1 MGCPTPESSLMAYK
15 DLDTF
20 FDPDL
25 KLPIRGKTYTV
36 PAPGAPEA
44 ARLRKQVIAEGVP
57 PVEQVFEA
65 LKILGAEI
73 DPETEA
79 WSGGVYDEMVADN
92 LPWPMIFHAGRTA
105 IIHFGFTADMGEAH
119 WALAQLGKLVD
130 LEQATE
136 FLAKIKPKT

>member
-1 MGCPTPESSLMAYK
+1 MAYK

-65 LKILGAEI
+65 LKISA
-73 DPETEA
+73 PRST
-79 WSGGVYDEMVADN
+79 
-92 LPWPMIFHAGRTA
+92 R
-105 IIHFGFTADMGEAH
+105 
-119 WALAQLGKLVD
+119 
-130 LEQATE
+130 
-136 FLAKIKPKT
+136 KPKHGRVASTTRWSPTTFPGP

>member
-1 MGCPTPESSLMAYK
+1 MAYK

-25 KLPIRGKTYTV
+25 KLPIRGKLYTV
-36 PAPGAPEA
+36 AAPGATEA
-44 ARLRKQVIAEGVP
+44 ARLRKQVVAEGVP
-57 PVEQVFEA
+57 PVEQVYEA
-65 LKILGAEI
+65 LKVLGAVETV
-73 DPETEA
+73 DPETGQPTGDWA
-79 WSGGVYDEMVADN
+79 SGVYDEMVADD

-105 IIHFGFTADMGEAH
+105 ILHYGFSPDIAETH

-136 FLAKIKPKT
+136 FLAKIKPK

>member
-1 MGCPTPESSLMAYK
+1 MAYK

-44 ARLRKQVIAEGVP
+44 ARLRKQVAAEGVP
-57 PVEQVFEA
+57 PVEQVHEA
-65 LKILGAEI
+65 LKILGAEP
-73 DPETEA
+73 DESGD
-79 WSGGVYDEMVADN
+79 WVGGVYSEMVADD

-105 IIHFGFTADMGEAH
+105 ILHYGFSPDIAESH

-136 FLAKIKPKT
+136 FLATIKPKT

>member
-1 MGCPTPESSLMAYK
+1 MAYK

-25 KLPIRGKTYTV
+25 KLPIRGKLYTV

-44 ARLRKQVIAEGVP
+44 ARLRKQVAAEGVP
-57 PVEQVFEA
+57 PVEQVGEA
-65 LKILGAEI
+65 LKILGAVE
-73 DPETEA
+73 DEA
-79 WSGGVYDEMVADN
+79 GVWAGGVYDEMVADN
-92 LPWPMIFHAGRTA
+92 IPWPMIFHAGRTA
-105 IIHFGFTADMGEAH
+105 ILHYGFTPDMAESH
-119 WALAQLGKLVD
+119 WALAQLGRLVD

>member
-1 MGCPTPESSLMAYK
+1 MAYK

-25 KLPIRGKTYTV
+25 HLPIRGKKYTV

-44 ARLRKQVIAEGVP
+44 ARLRKQVVAEGVP
-57 PVEQVFEA
+57 PVEQVSDA
-65 LKILGAEI
+65 LKILGAEPVL
-73 DPETEA
+73 DPETDEPTGDWA
-79 WSGGVYDEMVADN
+79 GGVYSEMVADN

-105 IIHFGFTADMGEAH
+105 IIHYGFTPDMAESH

-130 LEQATE
+130 LEKATE
-136 FLAKIKPKT
+136 FLASIKTKQ

>member
-1 MGCPTPESSLMAYK
+1 MAYK

-65 LKILGAEI
+65 LKVLGAEI

-79 WSGGVYDEMVADN
+79 WSGGVYDEMVADD

-105 IIHFGFTADMGEAH
+105 IIHYGFTADMGEAH

-136 FLAKIKPKT
+136 FLATIKPKT